1 MYSELPLTQPT
12 FGTKGAVA
20 TKGIFR
26 VKSNEN
32 WNMHVNSHSKMWA
45 RVDSRHFIC
54 TRSRYLYQWASCMTV
69 SWVSE
74 SCEDSHSGTSCCQVR
89 QFLFLQP
96 IKSIDCLLYGPRGT
110 EAAWNYAFAFPTA
123 THTHTYT
130 QLWKKQLRNFTHC
143 ETPGKFLWH
152 KENELTVKEAKC
164 LNRNHTS
171 SHLNMQPFRHRE
183 AVNNSKEASSHST
196 SGAMYIPSSES
207 APFSKRRPR
216 QYKPPL
222 GAIRYSS
229 NHTTCMPFP
238 QRRGVGSSFLKGL
251 YRQQRTPWA
260 KGAMCLKGEALLVGA
275 ITH

>member
-1 MYSELPLTQPT
+1 MAPVELKQL
-12 FGTKGAVA
+12 GT
-20 TKGIFR
+20 
-26 VKSNEN
+26 
-32 WNMHVNSHSKMWA
+32 MHLHS
-45 RVDSRHFIC
+45 
-54 TRSRYLYQWASCMTV
+54 
-69 SWVSE
+69 
-74 SCEDSHSGTSCCQVR
+74 
-89 QFLFLQP
+89 LQP
-96 IKSIDCLLYGPRGT
+96 
-110 EAAWNYAFAFPTA
+110 
-123 THTHTYT
+123 HTHTYT

-238 QRRGVGSSFLKGL
+238 QRRGVGSSFLKGSKEHHEL
-251 YRQQRTPWA
+251 REPCVS
-260 KGAMCLKGEALLVGA
+260 KGKHYLLEP
-275 ITH
+275 